1 MPPLPL
7 ARYRARFA
15 ADGPVHFGD
24 FPGNA
29 WRGALGHALR
39 RTVCVTRAPACTGCM
54 LYRSCLYPYFFETPP
69 AADAAKMRR
78 YANAPHPFVL
88 EPQTQAPGRDAM
100 LGFTLV
106 GRANDHLPVFVHA
119 LRGAAASPRG
129 VAGNRME

>member
-54 LYRSCLYPYFFETPP
+54 RYRSCLYPYFFETPP
-69 AADAAKMRR
+69 AADAAMLRTNLAYQFGRQGGDRELAMRLADYVAR
-78 YANAPHPFVL
+78 HH
-88 EPQTQAPGRDAM
+88 QDRAPGM
-100 LGFTLV
+100 LSDFLLV
-106 GRANDHLPVFVHA
+106 AEFLARNTRRPE
-119 LRGAAASPRG
+119 
-129 VAGNRME
+129 AGS